1 MSIAKTSKR
10 EWTEDEVDE
19 LCRLA
24 KQRIGL
30 RAIATALGRSTASVR
45 QKAFWLDLSL
55 ESNVAIRL
63 KANGK

>member
-1 MSIAKTSKR
+1 MSIAKPSRR

-19 LCRLA
+19 LSRLA

-30 RAIATALGRSTASVR
+30 GAIARALGRSTASVR

-55 ESNVAIRL
+55 ESNVAIGL
-63 KANGK
+63 KVKTK